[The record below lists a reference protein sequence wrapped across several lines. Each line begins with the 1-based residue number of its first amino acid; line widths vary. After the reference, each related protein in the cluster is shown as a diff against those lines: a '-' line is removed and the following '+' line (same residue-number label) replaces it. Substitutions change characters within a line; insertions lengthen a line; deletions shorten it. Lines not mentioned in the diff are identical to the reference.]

1 MSTKEHTMATKPV
14 FNWSILDRDTL
25 AEYLWS
31 LRFAVVDKEIPVKK
45 FHSLLYKHITKNL
58 PVKVVKKVDFKVG
71 KNEFFIGGTY
81 YSEDDRSRK
90 KCIEILFVYN
100 PFIETIKISRKKFMR
115 ACLCFADTLLH
126 EIIHMRQFRRRKFKN
141 LPEYA
146 SNAEKTEQRLEQ
158 SYLGCTDE
166 IDAYGFNI
174 ACELLE
180 RFDYNQKQVIR
191 HLNVQQKGKRGK
203 NDCWKMYLKA
213 FDHDHNHEII
223 KRVKKKV
230 IRYLPHAE
238 AGKPYRN
245 KDWISR

>member
-1 MSTKEHTMATKPV
+1 MATKPV
-14 FNWSILDRDTL
+14 FNWSILDRDAL
-25 AEYLWS
+25 AEYLWN

-58 PVKVVKKVDFKVG
+58 PVKVVKKADFKVG
-71 KNEFFIGGTY
+71 ENEVFIGGTY
-81 YSEDDRSRK
+81 YSEDDKARK
-90 KCIEILFVYN
+90 KCIEVLFVYN
-100 PFIETIKISRKKFMR
+100 PFVETIKVSKRRFMR
-115 ACLCFADTLLH
+115 ICYGFADTLLH

-141 LPEYA
+141 LPDYA
-146 SNAEKTEQRLEQ
+146 SNAEKTEQRMEQ
-158 SYLGCTDE
+158 SYLGCSDE

-180 RFDYNQKQVIR
+180 RFSHNQNHVIR
-191 HLNVQQKGKRGK
+191 HLNEQQKGRRGK
-203 NDCWKMYLKA
+203 NDCWRMYLKA

-238 AGKPYRN
+238 VGKPYRN
-245 KDWISR
+245 KDWINR